1 MKRKR
6 LIILIVIT
14 IVLLII
20 LYFLYYFNFIP
31 HRKYNN
37 KFFNIKTYVSD
48 IDKDNDGID
57 DQTDILM
64 NTRKYISTR
73 PKYKSKY
80 YDNGYP
86 DDEYGVCTDVVAFA
100 LKDAGYDLRELVN
113 EHIKANRNLYDID
126 VIDKNI
132 DFRRVSNLKIY
143 FDYNAIKLTTDIK
156 KIEEWQGGDIVV
168 FKRHIGIVSD
178 KRNYKGTNFIIH
190 HANSYQKYY
199 EEDILEHHKD
209 VIGHY
214 RIN

>member
-20 LYFLYYFNFIP
+20 LYFLYYLNFIP

-64 NTRKYISTR
+64 NARKYISTR

-126 VIDKNI
+126 VIDKSI

-178 KRNYKGTNFIIH
+178 KRNYKGINFIIH
-190 HANSYQKYY
+190 HANPYQKYY